1 MRKDPLSTGSGAF
14 SAIINS
20 IRQYT
25 EKLQLFALTTPLNH
39 VELCKKNTMGK
50 KSKAVVVS
58 SKLLERRLN
67 NASVV
72 RNKVLRQALYRKERL
87 VRLKEKKERKKQ
99 RTKEREALGD
109 KVSN

>member
-1 MRKDPLSTGSGAF
+1 
-14 SAIINS
+14 
-20 IRQYT
+20 
-25 EKLQLFALTTPLNH
+25 
-39 VELCKKNTMGK
+39 MGK

-67 NASVV
+67 NAPVV

-109 KVSN
+109 KVNN